1 MNKLLDNLL
10 TIHEKLSNIVDFVN
24 IKVNVEALDQNASA
38 YKEMVKNTDLLLGV
52 LTAFSERIHKI

>member
-10 TIHEKLSNIVDFVN
+10 TIHEKLSDVVDFVN

-38 YKEMVKNTDLLLGV
+38 YKEMVKNTDLLLEV
-52 LTAFSERIHKI
+52 ITAFSERTY